1 MAANGQRIHPA
12 GSRQHDRRHAA
23 TPAAASL
30 DATREHDSCG
40 VGFIASASGVRSHE
54 VVAMAVEAAARVA
67 HRGAASTDLS
77 GDGAGLL
84 TQIPHRLFHR
94 DSYRLGLHLQPGLP
108 FGVGAFFLP
117 PSAEALAASL
127 KLIESVLAEDGIP
140 VLGWRDVPVNPAAL
154 GPTAQASCPVIRQV
168 LVGRPVLTTDEEAWE
183 RALYLARREIERR
196 GEEANLPGLYIC
208 SLSCRTVV
216 YKALLTGTQLPAF
229 FTDFRYPEYES
240 AIAVFH
246 QRYSTNTLPSWPLA
260 QPFRLLAHN
269 GEINTLWGNRNAM
282 TMRQPMLASPVW
294 EANIERLRDVIWREG
309 SDSASLDNAME
320 LLVRSGRDVVHA
332 SMMTI
337 PQAWEKYSDLEP
349 GVKAFYEYHQCVLEP
364 WDGPA
369 ALAFT
374 DGILAGASVDRNGL
388 RPCRYKV
395 REDGL
400 VVAGSEVG
408 LVDMDPREVVECG
421 KVGPG
426 EVLVVDTHRGEVI
439 RNIDAKR
446 EVAGRRPY
454 ARWVARYMATL
465 VPDPARV
472 PPIHTGEPLL
482 RLQRAFGYGAEDL
495 RLVLEPMGS
504 TGGDPV
510 WSMGDDT
517 PIPPLAVVP
526 QSLYAYFRQRFAQV
540 TNPPIDSL
548 RESMVMS
555 LRMHLGRRGSPL
567 LEKPS
572 YARMLRLEHP
582 ILLAEEMAALRNVA
596 GFSTVT
602 LDAVWNPGKGTSGLS
617 PALTKLRRAAERAAR
632 RGARIL
638 IISDRAAGPGR
649 APIPMLLAIGAVR
662 QHLVEVGLRARVGL
676 VAEAGD
682 AFDIHHFATLIGYGA
697 EAVHPWLALESVSG
711 DERISPSAA
720 REQYRSAAEKGL
732 LKILSKMGISTLSS
746 YCGAQ
751 IFEAL
756 GLGNEV
762 IASCFAGTAS
772 PIGGIGVEELAE
784 DVLARHAAAYQNGE
798 ASSLP
803 DHGRVRFRKEG
814 EDHGWAP
821 PIVVALQKAVGSGRA
836 GRAEGAER
844 AERAERAE
852 SVSDAYGSFLARNS
866 ARRPAGPRDLLGF
879 RQGDTI
885 PLDQVEPVE
894 EIRRRFV
901 SSAMSLG
908 ALSPEAHA
916 TLSIAMNRMGARSNS
931 GEGGEDPANYHGLGN
946 GDRADNRIKQVASAR
961 FGVTTEYLTRAEE
974 LEIKIVQG
982 AKPGEGGQLPA
993 HKVTDLIARLRHAV
1007 PGIQLIS
1014 PPPHHDIYSIEDLAQ
1029 LIHDLKTVNP
1039 RARVGVKLVSETGVG
1054 TVAAGVAKAYADY
1067 VLIAG
1072 HNGGTGASPLSSIK
1086 HAGSPWEL
1094 GLAEAQATLVRN
1106 GLRHRIEVRT
1116 DGGLKTGRDVIIAAL
1131 LGAESYGFGTA
1142 PLVAMGCAMAR
1153 QCHINT
1159 CPTGIATQRDD
1170 LRAKFRGTPEQVIS
1184 YFTLI
1189 AEEVRGILAGLG
1201 ARTMDE
1207 IIGRNDL
1214 LERVECPDVPRAQ
1227 MLDLSVLLACPE
1239 RSERDR
1245 RTDGQAVGQTGERAE
1260 SLPRA
1265 TERGGRTEGQNVA
1278 RRRTV
1283 ERNDRPGLVS
1293 LDNEILGDLEPYLDC
1308 ALPFSGNYQIRNH
1321 HLTVGARVAGAIAER
1336 HGDEGLPPGSVGLR
1350 FSGTAGQSFGAFLCR
1365 GVHLELEGEANDYVG
1380 KGLSGGEITIR
1391 PFRRASYADMSH
1403 QNLIIGNTVLYGA
1416 TGGKLF
1422 AAGQAGDRFAVRNS
1436 GAVAVIEGAGN
1447 HCCEYMTG
1455 GIVVVLGR
1463 AGRNFA
1469 AGMSNGVA
1477 YVLDENR
1484 TFSSRLNHDMVEPG
1498 ELEQED
1504 VELLRHLI
1512 REHEEKTVSAR
1523 ARNILVRWDEFLPH
1537 FRKVTPKGAALQVAA
1552 IRAAY
1557 LSSPQSDSEA
1567 ALARRSA

>member
-1 MAANGQRIHPA
+1 MAAPGQRIHPA
-12 GSRQHDRRHAA
+12 GSRPADPRHAA
-23 TPAAASL
+23 TSPAVGL
-30 DATREHDSCG
+30 DPAREHDACG
-40 VGFIASASGVRSHE
+40 VGFVAHASGARSHE
-54 VVAMAVEAAARVA
+54 VVSMALSAVARVA
-67 HRGAASTDLS
+67 HRGAASTDNS

-84 TQIPHRLFHR
+84 TQIPHRLFYR
-94 DSYRLGLHLQPGLP
+94 DAYRLGLHLQPGLP

-117 PSAEALAASL
+117 RDAQALGQSVA
-127 KLIESVLAEDGIP
+127 LIEAVLAEDGIP
-140 VLGWRDVPVNPAAL
+140 FLGWRDVPTNSAAL
-154 GPTAQASCPVIRQV
+154 GPTALASCPVIRQV
-168 LVGRPVLTTDEEAWE
+168 LVGRPALAADEEAWE
-183 RALYLARREIERR
+183 RALYLARREMERR
-196 GEEANLPGLYIC
+196 AEERNLPGFYAC

-240 AIAVFH
+240 AIAIFH

-282 TMRQPMLASPVW
+282 TMRQPMMSSPVW
-294 EANIERLRDVIWREG
+294 GRQIERLRDVIWREG

-320 LLVRSGRDVVHA
+320 LLTRSGRDVVHT
-332 SMMTI
+332 SMMMV
-337 PQAWEKYSDLEP
+337 PQAWEKYPDLDP
-349 GVKAFYEYHQCVLEP
+349 GIKAFYEYHQCVLEP

-369 ALAFT
+369 AIAFT
-374 DGILAGASVDRNGL
+374 DGILCGASVDRNGL
-388 RPCRYKV
+388 RPSRYKV
-395 REDGL
+395 RRDGL
-400 VVAGSEVG
+400 VVSGSEVG
-408 LVDMDPREVVECG
+408 LVDLDPREVVECG

-426 EVLVVDTHRGEVI
+426 EVLVVDTRRGEVI
-439 RNIDAKR
+439 RNLDAKR

-472 PPIHTGEPLL
+472 PPVHAGEALT
-482 RLQRAFGYGAEDL
+482 RAQRSFGYGFEDL
-495 RLVLEPMGS
+495 RLVLEPMGG
-504 TGGDPV
+504 TGADPV

-517 PIPPLAVVP
+517 PIPPLAAVP

-548 RESMVMS
+548 REAMVMS

-567 LEKPS
+567 LERPS

-582 ILLAEEMAALRNVA
+582 VLLPEEMAALRNVA

-602 LDAVWNPGKGTSGLS
+602 LDAVWDTARGVDGLR
-617 PALTKLRRAAERAAR
+617 PALTALRRAAERAAR
-632 RGARIL
+632 RGAHIL
-638 IISDRAAGPGR
+638 IISDRATTGSH
-649 APIPMLLAIGAVR
+649 APIPMLLAVGAVR
-662 QHLVEVGLRARVGL
+662 QHLVHTGLRARVGL

-697 EAVHPWLALESVSG
+697 EAVHPWLALETLDGMFGEAREPSRR
-711 DERISPSAA
+711 EREAQTAA
-720 REQYRSAAEKGL
+720 RPTPAAARTQYRSAAEKGL

-746 YCGAQ
+746 YCGGQ
-751 IFEAL
+751 IFEVL
-756 GLGNEV
+756 GLGQEV
-762 IASCFAGTAS
+762 ISSCFDGTAS
-772 PIGGIGVEELAE
+772 PIGGIGFEEIAE
-784 DVLARHAAAYQNGE
+784 DVLERHRAAFPRETDAE
-798 ASSLP
+798 ALALP
-803 DHGRVRFRKEG
+803 DYGRVRFRKEG

-821 PIVVALQKAVGSGRA
+821 PVVVALQQAVKAGD
-836 GRAEGAER
+836 AE
-844 AERAERAE
+844 
-852 SVSDAYGSFLARNS
+852 AYGGFLVKNGS
-866 ARRPAGPRDLLGF
+866 RRPAGPRDLLAVRPG
-879 RQGDTI
+879 TPV
-885 PLDQVEPVE
+885 PLEEVEPVE
-894 EIRRRFV
+894 TIRTRFI

-931 GEGGEDPANYHGLGN
+931 GEGGEDPHNYHGFAN

-993 HKVTDLIARLRHAV
+993 HKVTDLIARLRHSV
-1007 PGIQLIS
+1007 PGVSLIS

-1116 DGGLKTGRDVIIAAL
+1116 DGGLKSGRDVVVAAL
-1131 LGAESYGFGTA
+1131 LGAETYGFGTA

-1159 CPTGIATQRDD
+1159 CPTGIATQRED
-1170 LRAKFRGTPEQVIS
+1170 LRAKFKGTPEQVIR
-1184 YFTLI
+1184 YFTLL
-1189 AEEVRGILAGLG
+1189 AEEVRQILAGMG
-1201 ARTMDE
+1201 ARTLDE

-1214 LERVECPDVPRAQ
+1214 LQRIERPDVPRAQ
-1227 MLDLSVLLACPE
+1227 MLDLSMLLAPALNE
-1239 RSERDR
+1239 DP
-1245 RTDGQAVGQTGERAE
+1245 A
-1260 SLPRA
+1260 
-1265 TERGGRTEGQNVA
+1265 GGTSA
-1278 RRRTV
+1278 RRRTQA
-1283 ERNDRPGLVS
+1283 RNDRPGVVS
-1293 LDNEILGDLEPYLDC
+1293 LDAEILADLEPYLESG
-1308 ALPFSGNYQIRNH
+1308 LPFSGNYPIYNH
-1321 HLTVGARVAGAIAER
+1321 HLAVGARVAGVIAER
-1336 HGDEGLPPGSVGLR
+1336 HGDAGLPGGSVRLR
-1350 FSGTAGQSFGAFLCR
+1350 LTGSAGQSFGAFTCR
-1365 GVHLELEGEANDYVG
+1365 GMHLELEGEANDYVG
-1380 KGLSGGEITIR
+1380 KGLSGGELIIR
-1391 PFRRASYADMSH
+1391 PFRRAAYADVSH
-1403 QNLIIGNTVLYGA
+1403 QHLIIGNTILYGA
-1416 TGGKLF
+1416 TAGKLF
-1422 AAGQAGDRFAVRNS
+1422 AAGQAGDRFGVRNS
-1436 GAVAVIEGAGN
+1436 GAIAVIEGAGN

-1463 AGRNFA
+1463 AGRNFG

-1477 YVLDENR
+1477 YVMDEAG
-1484 TFSSRLNHDMVEPG
+1484 TFESRVNQDMVELGPLD
-1498 ELEQED
+1498 EADLT
-1504 VELLRHLI
+1504 LLQRLV
-1512 REHEEKTVSAR
+1512 REHEEKTASPR
-1523 ARNILVRWDEFLPH
+1523 ARTILVQWEQYAPS
-1537 FRKVTPKGAALQVAA
+1537 FRKVAPKDAGALVAA
-1552 IRAAY
+1552 ARDAY
-1557 LSSPQSDSEA
+1557 LQSAPAELEPL
-1567 ALARRSA
+1567 LARRSA

>member
-1 MAANGQRIHPA
+1 
-12 GSRQHDRRHAA
+12 
-23 TPAAASL
+23 
-30 DATREHDSCG
+30 
-40 VGFIASASGVRSHE
+40 
-54 VVAMAVEAAARVA
+54 VA
-67 HRGAASTDLS
+67 HRGAASTDNS

-84 TQIPHRLFHR
+84 TQIPHRLFYR

-117 PSAEALAASL
+117 QSAEPLNAAVAM
-127 KLIESVLAEDGIP
+127 IENVLAGDGIP
-140 VLGWRDVPVNPAAL
+140 ILGWRDVPTNPNAL
-154 GPTAQASCPVIRQV
+154 GPTALASCPVIRQV
-168 LVGRPVLTTDEEAWE
+168 LVGRPALAADESAWE
-183 RALYLARREIERR
+183 RALYLARREMERR
-196 GEEANLPGLYIC
+196 AAAADLPGFYVC

-282 TMRQPMLASPVW
+282 TMRQPMLASPLYGPR
-294 EANIERLRDVIWREG
+294 IERLRNVIWAEG
-309 SDSASLDNAME
+309 SDSASLDNTME
-320 LLVRSGRDVVHA
+320 LLVRSGRDPVHTA
-332 SMMTI
+332 MMTV
-337 PQAWEKYSDLEP
+337 PQAWEKYSDLDP
-349 GVKAFYEYHQCVLEP
+349 AVKAFYEYHQCVLEP

-374 DGILAGASVDRNGL
+374 DGIVAGAAVDRNGL

-395 REDGL
+395 RRDGL

-408 LVDMDPREVVECG
+408 LVDLDPREVVACG
-421 KVGPG
+421 KVGSG
-426 EVLVVDTHRGEVI
+426 EVLVIDTQRGEVI
-439 RNIDAKR
+439 RNQDAKR
-446 EVAGRRPY
+446 RVASRRPY

-465 VPDPARV
+465 VPDPTRV
-472 PPIHTGEPLL
+472 PPTHTGESLT
-482 RLQRAFGYGAEDL
+482 RLQRAFGYGSEDL
-495 RLVLEPMGS
+495 RIVLEPMGS

-517 PIPPLAVVP
+517 PIPPLSAVP

-567 LEKPS
+567 LERPS

-582 ILLAEEMAALRNVA
+582 IMMAEEMTALRNVA

-602 LDAVWNPGKGTSGLS
+602 LDAVWDPARGPAGLK
-617 PALTKLRRAAERAAR
+617 PALTALRRAAERAVR
-632 RGARIL
+632 RGAHIL
-638 IISDRAAGPGR
+638 VISDRAAGERR

-662 QHLVEVGLRARVGL
+662 QHLVHTGLRARVGL

-697 EAVHPWLALESVSG
+697 EAVHPWLALETIEELFSG
-711 DERISPSAA
+711 AA
-720 REQYRSAAEKGL
+720 GQRGSEAVEARLQYRTAAEKGL

-751 IFEAL
+751 TFDAL
-756 GLGNEV
+756 GLGYEV
-762 IASCFAGTAS
+762 IAACFEGTAS
-772 PIGGIGVEELAE
+772 PIGGIGFEEIAE
-784 DVLARHAAAYQNGE
+784 DVQARHQAAYPKTVLE
-798 ASSLP
+798 ASLP

-821 PIVVALQKAVGSGRA
+821 PIVVALQRATGARGQKAGK
-836 GRAEGAER
+836 AER
-844 AERAERAE
+844 AEAQPAEAQPSE
-852 SVSDAYGSFLARNS
+852 YEGFLAKNS
-866 ARRPAGPRDLLGF
+866 ARRPAGPRDLLGI
-879 RQGDTI
+879 RKGNAI
-885 PLDQVEPVE
+885 PLDEVEPAE

-916 TLSIAMNRMGARSNS
+916 TLSIAMNRIGARSNS
-931 GEGGEDPANYHGLGN
+931 GEGGEDPENYRSLAN
-946 GDRADNRIKQVASAR
+946 GDRLDNRVKQVASAR

-1039 RARVGVKLVSETGVG
+1039 RARVGVKLVSESGVG

-1086 HAGSPWEL
+1086 HSGSPWEL

-1116 DGGLKTGRDVIIAAL
+1116 DGGLKTGRDVVIAAL

-1142 PLVAMGCAMAR
+1142 PLVAMGCDMAR

-1159 CPTGIATQRDD
+1159 CPTGIATQRED

-1184 YFTLI
+1184 FFTFI
-1189 AEEVRGILAGLG
+1189 AEEVRRILAELG
-1201 ARTMDE
+1201 CRAMDE

-1227 MLDLSVLLACPE
+1227 MLDLSVLL
-1239 RSERDR
+1239 DG
-1245 RTDGQAVGQTGERAE
+1245 RTAGRADGQ
-1260 SLPRA
+1260 S
-1265 TERGGRTEGQNVA
+1265 VA
-1278 RRRTV
+1278 LRRTV
-1283 ERNDRPGLVS
+1283 DRNDRPGLVS
-1293 LDNEILGDLEPYLDC
+1293 LDREILEELDPYLDC
-1308 ALPFSGNYQIRNH
+1308 SLPFSGNYQIHNH
-1321 HLTVGARVAGAIAER
+1321 HLAVGARVAGAIAER
-1336 HGDEGLPPGSVGLR
+1336 HGDAGLPGGSVRLR
-1350 FSGTAGQSFGAFLCR
+1350 FTGTAGQSFGAFTC
-1365 GVHLELEGEANDYVG
+1365 GGMHLELEGEANDYVG
-1380 KGLSGGEITIR
+1380 KGLSGGEVTIR
-1391 PFRRASYADMSH
+1391 PFRRAGYAHASH
-1403 QNLIIGNTVLYGA
+1403 QHLIMGNTVLYGA
-1416 TGGKLF
+1416 TAGKLF
-1422 AAGQAGDRFAVRNS
+1422 AAGQAGDRFAVRNC

-1455 GIVVVLGR
+1455 GIVAVLGR

-1477 YVLDENR
+1477 YVMDEAG
-1484 TFSSRLNHDMVEPG
+1484 TFASRVNH
-1498 ELEQED
+1498 EL
-1504 VELLRHLI
+1504 VELSDLEAEDIEVLRRLI
-1512 REHEEKTVSAR
+1512 HEHEEKTVSAR
-1523 ARNILVRWDEFLPH
+1523 ARTILVRWEDYLPM
-1537 FRKVTPKGAALQVAA
+1537 FRKVVPKGGAALVEVV
-1552 IRAAY
+1552 RAKY
-1557 LSSPQSDSEA
+1557 LESAQAEPERL
-1567 ALARRSA
+1567 LAQRSA

>member
-12 GSRQHDRRHAA
+12 GSRQHPPRHAA
-23 TPAAASL
+23 SAAGTSL
-30 DATREHDSCG
+30 DPNREHDACG
-40 VGFIASASGVRSHE
+40 VGLVASASGGRSHE
-54 VVAMAVEAAARVA
+54 VIEMALEAAARVA
-67 HRGAASTDLS
+67 HRGAASTDNS

-84 TQIPHRLFHR
+84 TQIPHRLFYR

-117 PSAEALAASL
+117 SAADGLAAAI
-127 KLIESVLAEDGIP
+127 KMVESVLSEDGIP
-140 VLGWRDVPVNPAAL
+140 VLGWRDVPTNIEVL
-154 GPTAQASCPVIRQV
+154 GPTAKASCPVIRQV
-168 LVGRPVLTTDEEAWE
+168 LVGRPALHADEESWE
-183 RALYLARREIERR
+183 RSLYLARREMERR
-196 GEEANLPGLYIC
+196 AEALHLPGFYVC
-208 SLSCRTVV
+208 SLSCRTIV
-216 YKALLTGTQLPAF
+216 YKALLTGTRLPAF

-282 TMRQPMLASPVW
+282 TMRQPMMASPVW
-294 EANIERLRDVIWREG
+294 GSKIERLREVIWRDG

-337 PQAWEKYSDLEP
+337 PQAWEKYSDLDP
-349 GVKAFYEYHQCVLEP
+349 SIKAFYEYHQCVLEP

-374 DGILAGASVDRNGL
+374 DGVLAGAAVDRNGL

-395 REDGL
+395 RSDGL

-408 LVDMDPREVVECG
+408 LVDLDPREVIECG

-426 EVLVVDTHRGEVI
+426 EVLVVDTRRGEVI
-439 RNIDAKR
+439 RNLDAKR
-446 EVAGRRPY
+446 EVATRRPY

-465 VPDPARV
+465 APDPARI
-472 PPIHTGEPLL
+472 PPTNTGDSLV
-482 RLQRAFGYGAEDL
+482 RLQRSFGYGSEDL

-504 TGGDPV
+504 TGADPV

-517 PIPPLAVVP
+517 PIPPLSAVP
-526 QSLYAYFRQRFAQV
+526 QTLYAYFRQRFAQV

-567 LEKPS
+567 LERPS

-602 LDAVWNPGKGTSGLS
+602 LDAVWDSEKGPAGLR
-617 PALTKLRRAAERAAR
+617 PALTALRRAAERAAR

-638 IISDRAAGPGR
+638 VISDRAADARR

-662 QHLVEVGLRARVGL
+662 QHLVHVGLRARVGL

-682 AFDIHHFATLIGYGA
+682 AFDIHHFATLFGYGA
-697 EAVHPWLALESVSG
+697 EAVHPWLALEGIDGVFSEEAGKQESG
-711 DERISPSAA
+711 EARSRQAPAEEVKPSPAEA
-720 REQYRSAAEKGL
+720 RRSYRTAAEKGL

-746 YCGAQ
+746 YCGGQ
-751 IFEAL
+751 IFETL
-756 GLGNEV
+756 GLGHEV
-762 IASCFAGTAS
+762 IESCFDGTAS
-772 PIGGIGVEELAE
+772 PIGGIGFEELAE
-784 DVLARHAAAYQNGE
+784 DVLARHAAAYAVE
-798 ASSLP
+798 DTASLP
-803 DHGRVRFRKEG
+803 DFGRARFRKEG
-814 EDHGWAP
+814 EDHGWSP
-821 PIVVALQKAVGSGRA
+821 HIVMALQQAVGSAKRTKVKAEGP
-836 GRAEGAER
+836 EGAEGT
-844 AERAERAE
+844 ANG
-852 SVSDAYGSFLARNS
+852 YHTFLTRN
-866 ARRPAGPRDLLGF
+866 AVRRPAGPRDLLGF
-879 RQGDTI
+879 RQGD
-885 PLDQVEPVE
+885 PVSLDEVEPAE

-931 GEGGEDPANYHGLGN
+931 GEGGEDPANYHGTGN

-1039 RARVGVKLVSETGVG
+1039 RARVGVKLVSESGVG

-1116 DGGLKTGRDVIIAAL
+1116 DGGFKTGRDVVIAAL

-1142 PLVAMGCAMAR
+1142 PLVALGCDMAR
-1153 QCHINT
+1153 QCHMNT
-1159 CPTGIATQRDD
+1159 CPTGVATQRED
-1170 LRAKFRGTPEQVIS
+1170 LRAKFRGTPEQVIT

-1189 AEEVRGILAGLG
+1189 AEEVRGILAALG
-1201 ARTMDE
+1201 FRTLDE
-1207 IIGRNDL
+1207 IIGHNEL
-1214 LERVECPDVPRAQ
+1214 LERIERPDVPRAQ
-1227 MLDLSVLLACPE
+1227 MLDLSMLLDRRAAGPPE
-1239 RSERDR
+1239 R
-1245 RTDGQAVGQTGERAE
+1245 RAE
-1260 SLPRA
+1260 DRS
-1265 TERGGRTEGQNVA
+1265 VA
-1278 RRRTV
+1278 LRRTV
-1283 ERNDRPGLVS
+1283 EHNDRPGLVS
-1293 LDNEILGDLEPYLDC
+1293 LDKEILSELEPYLDC
-1308 ALPFSGNYQIRNH
+1308 GLPFSGNYQILNH
-1321 HLTVGARVAGAIAER
+1321 HLAVGARVAGAIAER
-1336 HGDEGLPPGSVGLR
+1336 HGDEGLAPGSVRLR

-1391 PFRRASYADMSH
+1391 PFRRASYADQSH
-1403 QNLIIGNTVLYGA
+1403 LHLIIGNTVLYGA

-1455 GIVVVLGR
+1455 GIVAVLGR

-1477 YVLDENR
+1477 YVLDETG
-1484 TFSSRLNHDMVEPG
+1484 TFATRLNHDLVELSG
-1498 ELEQED
+1498 LELED
-1504 VELLRHLI
+1504 VEVLRRLI
-1512 REHEEKTVSAR
+1512 HEHEEKTVSPR
-1523 ARNILVRWDEFLPH
+1523 ARNILVRWDEFLPL
-1537 FRKVTPKGAALQVAA
+1537 FRKVIPKGAALQVSA
-1552 IRAAY
+1552 IRTAY
-1557 LSSPQSDSEA
+1557 LTSPQADSEA
-1567 ALARRSA
+1567 VLARRSA

>member
-1 MAANGQRIHPA
+1 
-12 GSRQHDRRHAA
+12 
-23 TPAAASL
+23 
-30 DATREHDSCG
+30 
-40 VGFIASASGVRSHE
+40 
-54 VVAMAVEAAARVA
+54 
-67 HRGAASTDLS
+67 
-77 GDGAGLL
+77 
-84 TQIPHRLFHR
+84 
-94 DSYRLGLHLQPGLP
+94 
-108 FGVGAFFLP
+108 
-117 PSAEALAASL
+117 
-127 KLIESVLAEDGIP
+127 
-140 VLGWRDVPVNPAAL
+140 
-154 GPTAQASCPVIRQV
+154 
-168 LVGRPVLTTDEEAWE
+168 
-183 RALYLARREIERR
+183 
-196 GEEANLPGLYIC
+196 
-208 SLSCRTVV
+208 
-216 YKALLTGTQLPAF
+216 
-229 FTDFRYPEYES
+229 
-240 AIAVFH
+240 
-246 QRYSTNTLPSWPLA
+246 
-260 QPFRLLAHN
+260 LAHN

-282 TMRQPMLASPVW
+282 AMREPMLSSPIW
-294 EANIERLRDVIWREG
+294 GDKIERLRNVIRPGG

-332 SMMTI
+332 SMMMI
-337 PQAWEKYSDLEP
+337 PQAWEKYADLDP
-349 GVKAFYEYHQCVLEP
+349 RVKAFYEYHQCILEP

-374 DGILAGASVDRNGL
+374 DGVLAGAAVDRNGL

-395 REDGL
+395 RGDGL

-408 LVDMDPREVVECG
+408 LVDMDPRDVVECG

-426 EVLVVDTHRGEVI
+426 EVLIVDTRRGEVI
-439 RNIDAKR
+439 RNVEAKR
-446 EVAGRRPY
+446 EIAGRKPY

-465 VPDPARV
+465 VPDPTRV
-472 PPIHTGEPLL
+472 RPANAPETLL
-482 RLQRAFGYGAEDL
+482 RLQQAFGYGAEDL
-495 RLVLEPMGS
+495 RLVIDPMGS
-504 TGGDPV
+504 TGADPV

-517 PIPPLAVVP
+517 PIPPLSAVP
-526 QSLYAYFRQRFAQV
+526 PGLYAYFRQRFAQV

-567 LEKPS
+567 LERAS

-582 ILLAEEMAALRNVA
+582 VLLAEEMSALRNVA

-602 LDAVWNPGKGTSGLS
+602 LDAVWNPAKGASGLKS
-617 PALTKLRRAAERAAR
+617 ALTGLRRAADSAAR
-632 RGARIL
+632 RGAHIL
-638 IISDRAAGPGR
+638 VISDRSANERR

-662 QHLVEVGLRARVGL
+662 QHLVHVGLRARVGL

-682 AFDIHHFATLIGYGA
+682 AFDIHHFATLIGYGS
-697 EAVHPWLALESVSG
+697 EAVHPWLALESVGGNDQSLLP
-711 DERISPSAA
+711 DAL
-720 REQYRSAAEKGL
+720 QQHYRTAAEKGL

-751 IFEAL
+751 VFEAL
-756 GLGNEV
+756 GLGSE
-762 IASCFAGTAS
+762 IITSCFAGTAS
-772 PIGGIGVEELAE
+772 PIGGIGFEEIAE
-784 DVLARHAAAYQNGE
+784 DVLERHARAFGHQEVA
-798 ASSLP
+798 SLP
-803 DHGRVRFRKEG
+803 DFGRVRFRKDG

-821 PIVVALQKAVGSGRA
+821 PIVVALQKAVGGGKKA
-836 GRAEGAER
+836 VKAEEAEGSYQA
-844 AERAERAE
+844 
-852 SVSDAYGSFLARNS
+852 FLSKNF
-866 ARRPAGPRDLLGF
+866 ARRPGGPRDLLGF
-879 RQGDTI
+879 RSQQPI
-885 PLDQVEPVE
+885 PLEEVEPAE

-931 GEGGEDPANYHGLGN
+931 GEGGEDPANYHGLHN
-946 GDRADNRIKQVASAR
+946 GDRGDNRIKQVASAR

-1054 TVAAGVAKAYADY
+1054 TIAAGVAKAYADY

-1116 DGGLKTGRDVIIAAL
+1116 DGGLKTGRDVVVAAM

-1159 CPTGIATQRDD
+1159 CPTGIATQRED
-1170 LRAKFRGTPEQVIS
+1170 LRAKFKGTPEQVIS

-1189 AEEVRGILAGLG
+1189 AEEVREILATLG
-1201 ARTMDE
+1201 VRSVDE
-1207 IIGRNDL
+1207 IVGRNDL
-1214 LERVECPDVPRAQ
+1214 LERIERPDLPRAQ
-1227 MLDLSVLLACPE
+1227 MLDLSALLAGHRGSGARPE
-1239 RSERDR
+1239 QSSEG
-1245 RTDGQAVGQTGERAE
+1245 TA
-1260 SLPRA
+1260 
-1265 TERGGRTEGQNVA
+1265 GRPL
-1278 RRRTV
+1278 RRTV
-1283 ERNDRPGLVS
+1283 ERNERPGLVS
-1293 LDNEILGDLEPYLDC
+1293 LDAEILGELEPYLDC
-1308 ALPFSGNYQIRNH
+1308 GLPFSGNYQIRNH

-1336 HGDEGLPPGSVGLR
+1336 HGDNGLSPGSVRLR
-1350 FSGTAGQSFGAFLCR
+1350 FAGTAGQSFGAFVCP

-1391 PFRRASYADMSH
+1391 PFRKAGYGDKSH
-1403 QNLIIGNTVLYGA
+1403 LNLIMGNTVLYGA

-1455 GIVVVLGR
+1455 GIVAVLGR
-1463 AGRNFA
+1463 AGRNFS

-1477 YVLDENR
+1477 YVMDEAG
-1484 TFSSRLNHDMVEPG
+1484 TFGSRVNHEMVEVTD
-1498 ELEQED
+1498 LDQVD
-1504 VELLRHLI
+1504 SELLHRLV

-1523 ARNILVRWDEFLPH
+1523 ARALLVHWIDYLPK
-1537 FRKVTPKGAALQVAA
+1537 FRKVVPRGAAAQVDA
-1552 IRAAY
+1552 IRTGY
-1557 LSSPQSDSEA
+1557 LSSPAGETD
-1567 ALARRSA
+1567 ALLAKRIA